1 MPTVLRALLLSA
13 LLTLVPV
20 AVGVARSGDETLS
33 RDPAAYQGTA
43 LADFDTTKAVV
54 QRVPFCDLVPQE
66 AVEEALGGEA
76 TLTAYGNGERS
87 DAFPGGDV
95 PHEYG
100 CRFSPADA
108 ADPADPADATD
119 PADTGATG
127 EARGWVFAP
136 PVTPDAARR
145 MTETPLAATCTAL
158 PAAPAYGAPSTAVL
172 CPGDGVQRV
181 TFQGLFGDAWLACS
195 LTLAADVPQDEAVDR
210 AGRWCVAVAQA
221 ASVPLT

>member
-33 RDPAAYQGTA
+33 RDPAAYQGTP
-43 LADFDTTKAVV
+43 LAEFDTAKAVV
-54 QRVPFCDLVPQE
+54 QRVPFCDLVPAA
-66 AVEEALGGEA
+66 AVQEALGEEA
-76 TLTAYGNGERS
+76 TLTAYGNGETS

-95 PHEYG
+95 AHEYG
-100 CRFSPADA
+100 CRYAPEA
-108 ADPADPADATD
+108 ADPAEAADP
-119 PADTGATG
+119 GAGTG

-136 PVTPDAARR
+136 PVTTGTAEQLVAA
-145 MTETPLAATCTAL
+145 PLAKTCTAL
-158 PAAPAYGAPSTAVL
+158 PAAPAYGSPSTGVL
-172 CPGDGVQRV
+172 CPGDGVQTV

-195 LTLAADVPQDEAVDR
+195 LTLPATVVQDELVDR

>member
-1 MPTVLRALLLSA
+1 MVLRALLLSA

-20 AVGVARSGDETLS
+20 AIGVAVSGDATLS
-33 RDPAAYQGTA
+33 REPAAYKGTD

-54 QRVPFCDLVPQE
+54 QRAPFCDLVPAA
-66 AVEEALGGEA
+66 AVTKALGTKA
-76 TLTAYGNGERS
+76 TLAAYDNGEKS

-100 CRFSPADA
+100 CRFSPS
-108 ADPADPADATD
+108 
-119 PADTGATG
+119 DTAVVG

-136 PVTPDAARR
+136 PVTTDAAQA
-145 MTETPLAATCTAL
+145 MAEASLTKACTAL
-158 PAAPAYGAPSTAVL
+158 PAAPAYGAPSAGVL
-172 CPGDGVQRV
+172 CPGDGVQTVSFR
-181 TFQGLFGDAWLACS
+181 GLFGDAWLACS
-195 LTLAADVPQDEAVDR
+195 LTLPSAVAQDELVRR